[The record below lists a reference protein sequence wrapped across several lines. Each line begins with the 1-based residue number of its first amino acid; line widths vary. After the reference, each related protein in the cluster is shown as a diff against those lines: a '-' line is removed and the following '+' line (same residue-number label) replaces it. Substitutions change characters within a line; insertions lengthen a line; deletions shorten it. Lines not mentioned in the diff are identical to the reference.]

1 METELTY
8 TENQGVLAQQDKN
21 ISQSEMERGDN
32 LKSHDLPYSDLS
44 VKQTKREAVSS
55 NGPTRRVQN
64 IVIDIESDELSYGQA
79 RSIRLQ
85 IQRDVEQL
93 RNRVRMLQQEEVR
106 AIKKIDE
113 TRKKTKQIQE
123 LQQRNDSVFIKRMQ
137 EEQKRRDDEERLR
150 KVANARKELSTRDV
164 RVKGNE
170 LTQNKLALASEV
182 KQQKMNDKAAMLSI
196 KAQFESEAREK
207 SRQIIDQKRIGLQ
220 KQNEFVKKKVQ
231 EARADVKKDAEK
243 LKNQLKDFESEAV
256 QLERMEAELLLKLQQ
271 TQKQERDAFGRLENA
286 MVDASIPKHLRV

>member
-1 METELTY
+1 METELTQ
-8 TENQGVLAQQDKN
+8 TANQGVLAQQDKK

-32 LKSHDLPYSDLS
+32 SKSNDLPYSDLS
-44 VKQTKREAVSS
+44 VKQTKREAGSS

-164 RVKGNE
+164 RIKGNE

-182 KQQKMNDKAAMLSI
+182 KQQKINDKAAMLSI

-243 LKNQLKDFESEAV
+243 IKNQLRDFESEA
-256 QLERMEAELLLKLQQ
+256 
-271 TQKQERDAFGRLENA
+271 
-286 MVDASIPKHLRV
+286 I

>member
-1 METELTY
+1 
-8 TENQGVLAQQDKN
+8 
-21 ISQSEMERGDN
+21 MERGDN

-44 VKQTKREAVSS
+44 DKQTKREAVSS

-164 RVKGNE
+164 RVKGSE

-243 LKNQLKDFESEAV
+243 LKNQLRDFESEAV

>member
-44 VKQTKREAVSS
+44 VKKTKREAVSS

-93 RNRVRMLQQEEVR
+93 RNRVRMIQQEEVR

-207 SRQIIDQKRIGLQ
+207 SRQIIDQKRIGLR

-243 LKNQLKDFESEAV
+243 LKNQLRDFESEAV

>member
-1 METELTY
+1 METELTQ

-55 NGPTRRVQN
+55 IGPTRRVQN

>member
-243 LKNQLKDFESEAV
+243 LKNQLRDFESEAV